1 MDGVGANV
9 ATRIAL
15 HCLSDGKFTR
25 QRACKDTTIQR
36 IGNVKNTITR
46 TIPIWHQKV
55 LKKASYLMPAISLG
69 FEAWAPCMHPTDIY
83 LVLREPVHY
92 ILNPSSLPLSPFSIH
107 PSGPLLRAQ
116 Q

>member
-15 HCLSDGKFTR
+15 HGLSDGKFTR

-46 TIPIWHQKV
+46 TIPIWHKKV
-55 LKKASYLMPAISLG
+55 LKRSFLLDARDFIG
-69 FEAWAPCMHPTDIY
+69 F
-83 LVLREPVHY
+83 
-92 ILNPSSLPLSPFSIH
+92 
-107 PSGPLLRAQ
+107 
-116 Q
+116 